1 MDKFDIY
8 RDIAKRTDGDLYIGV
23 VGPVRTGKST
33 FINKFMEYIVTP
45 NISSKNKKQIAID
58 EMPQSGVGKTITTTE
73 PKFVPGE
80 SVKISLKGKS
90 QAKVRLIDCVGY
102 LVDGAIGDK
111 EDGKDRLVKTPWNN
125 QPIPFEKAAEIGTE
139 KVIKEHATIG
149 VVVTTDGSIV
159 DIERENYLK
168 AEERVI
174 NEMRESGKPFIVVLN
189 CKEPKSQKAKALAEK
204 LTEKYGVKVIA
215 INLLDTNEEEL
226 TDVLSNLLMEFPM
239 KTFDVCL
246 PKWLQVL
253 PYESKIISTVCEK
266 IKEVASG
273 VICMKHYK
281 IIEDALKEV
290 EGIKDNIESKCLLG
304 EGKIEYKVDVDDGIF
319 YQLLTEM
326 AGEEINDEFM
336 LMKYIKELALAKQSY
351 EKTKNALSEVY
362 ENGYGIV
369 IPNDKDMALQNPE
382 VVKQGGR
389 YGVKIKATTECMHF
403 IKVNLDAEVSPI
415 SGTQKQCTD
424 FAEFIQKEYEENPE
438 KVWNTNVFGKKLS
451 TLVNEEIIA
460 KINSM
465 KDETKNKMRK
475 TVTRIVNEGKGG
487 VICILL

>member
-58 EMPQSGVGKTITTTE
+58 EMPQSGEGKTITTTE

-159 DIERENYLK
+159 DIDRENYLK

-174 NEMRESGKPFIVVLN
+174 SEMRESGKPFIVVLN
-189 CKEPKSQKAKALAEK
+189 CKEPSSQKAKNLAEQ

-215 INLLDTNEEEL
+215 INVLNTSEDEL
-226 TDVLSNLLMEFPM
+226 IDILSNLLLEFPM
-239 KTFDVCL
+239 KSFDICL
-246 PKWLQVL
+246 PKWIQVL
-253 PYESKIISTVCEK
+253 PCESKIISSICEK
-266 IKEVASG
+266 VKEVASG

-281 IIEDALKEV
+281 LIEDVLKEV
-290 EGIKDNIESKCLLG
+290 EGVKSNIESKCLLG
-304 EGKIEYKVDVDDGIF
+304 EGRIQYKVDVDESIF
-319 YQLLTEM
+319 YDLLTEM
-326 AGEEINDEFM
+326 AGEEIKDEFM
-336 LMKYIKELALAKQSY
+336 LIKYIKELALAKKSY

-369 IPNDKDMALQNPE
+369 VPSDSDMTLQNPE

-389 YGVKIKATTECMHF
+389 YGVKIKASTECMHF
-403 IKVNLDAEVSPI
+403 IKINLDAEVSPI
-415 SGTQKQCTD
+415 SGTQKQCAD

-451 TLVNEEIIA
+451 TLVSEEITA

-465 KDETKNKMRK
+465 KNETKNKMRK
-475 TVTRIVNEGKGG
+475 TVTKIVNEGKGR

>member
-8 RDIAKRTDGDLYIGV
+8 RDIAKRTDGDLYIGI

-58 EMPQSGVGKTITTTE
+58 EMPQSGEGKTITTTE

-80 SVKISLKGKS
+80 SVKISLKGKG

-111 EDGKDRLVKTPWNN
+111 EDGKDRLVRTPWNN

-139 KVIKEHATIG
+139 KVIKEHSTVG

-159 DIERENYLK
+159 DIPRESYVK
-168 AEERVI
+168 AEERVVDEI
-174 NEMRESGKPFIVVLN
+174 RESGKPFVIVLN
-189 CKEPKSQKAKALAEK
+189 CKEPDTDNAKELASK
-204 LTEKYGVKVIA
+204 LTQKYGVKVIA
-215 INLLDTNEEEL
+215 INVLQTSENQMVEI
-226 TDVLSNLLMEFPM
+226 LSNLLMEFPM
-239 KTFDVCL
+239 KSFDVCL
-246 PKWLQVL
+246 PKWIQIL
-253 PYESKIISTVCEK
+253 PPESKLISSICQKV
-266 IKEVASG
+266 KEVASA
-273 VICMKHYK
+273 VVCMKHYSL
-281 IIEDALKEV
+281 IEDALKEI
-290 EGIKDNIESKCLLG
+290 EGIKQKVESKCLLG
-304 EGKIEYKVDVDDGIF
+304 EGRIEYKVDVDNSLF
-319 YQLLTEM
+319 YSLLSEM
-326 AGEEINDEFM
+326 AGEEINDEFA
-336 LMKYIKELALAKQSY
+336 LMKYVKELSLAKQSY
-351 EKTKNALSEVY
+351 EKTKIALGEVY
-362 ENGYGIV
+362 ESGYGIV
-369 IPNDKDMALQNPE
+369 VPSDSDMTLQNPE

-403 IKVNLDAEVSPI
+403 IKINLDAEVSPI
-415 SGTQKQCTD
+415 SGTHKQCTD
-424 FAEFIQKEYEENPE
+424 FAEFIQKEYEENPD

-451 TLVNEEIIA
+451 TLVNEEIIS

-465 KDETKNKMRK
+465 KNETKNKMRK

>member
-45 NISSKNKKQIAID
+45 NISSKNKRQVAID
-58 EMPQSGVGKTITTTE
+58 EMPQSGEGKTLTTTE

-102 LVDGAIGDK
+102 LVDGVIGDK

-159 DIERENYLK
+159 DIPRENYEK

-174 NEMRESGKPFIVVLN
+174 SEMRESKKPFIIVLN
-189 CKEPKSQKAKALAEK
+189 CKNPKSESARSLANK

-215 INLLDTNEEEL
+215 INVLETNEEEL
-226 TDVLSNLLMEFPM
+226 TDILSNLLMEFPM
-239 KTFDVCL
+239 KCFDITL
-246 PKWLQVL
+246 PKWIQIL
-253 PYESKIISTVCEK
+253 PPESRIISNICEK
-266 IKEVASG
+266 VKEIAPC

-281 IIEDALKEV
+281 LIEDVLKEV
-290 EGIKDNIESKCLLG
+290 DGVKQNVESKCLLG
-304 EGKIEYKVDVDDGIF
+304 EGKIEYKVDVDNSLF
-319 YQLLTEM
+319 YELLSEM
-326 AGEEINDEFM
+326 SGEEIKDEFC
-336 LMKYIKELALAKQSY
+336 LMKYVKELALAKQSY

-369 IPNDKDMALQNPE
+369 VPTDRDMVLQNPE

-403 IKVNLDAEVSPI
+403 IKINLDAEVTPI

-451 TLVNEEIIA
+451 TLVSDEIIS

-465 KDETKNKMRK
+465 KTETKNKMRK